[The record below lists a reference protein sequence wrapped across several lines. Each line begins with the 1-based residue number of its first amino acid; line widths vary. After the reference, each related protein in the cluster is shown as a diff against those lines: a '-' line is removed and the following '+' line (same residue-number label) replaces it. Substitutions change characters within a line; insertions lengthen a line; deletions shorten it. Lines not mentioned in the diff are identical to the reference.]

1 MAFKEDIDNYYINA
15 IITFV
20 LFNTVYGMFSGY
32 MGGKLIRLI
41 QGNDYLRTFFLFLVI
56 WFTINDILGTKN
68 QLSIGTSFAIAI
80 LVVVFILVFS
90 RQPLWYNI
98 AESLILITIYAMN
111 VEKANFSPS
120 TVDKVNTATNVL
132 YFILI
137 PIMLVGFY
145 KYYLIKKKE
154 KGKRFVLRKFFI
166 GEREKPL
173 I

>member
-1 MAFKEDIDNYYINA
+1 
-15 IITFV
+15 
-20 LFNTVYGMFSGY
+20 
-32 MGGKLIRLI
+32 
-41 QGNDYLRTFFLFLVI
+41 
-56 WFTINDILGTKN
+56 
-68 QLSIGTSFAIAI
+68 
-80 LVVVFILVFS
+80 
-90 RQPLWYNI
+90 
-98 AESLILITIYAMN
+98 MN